1 VTHQLLLFVAAAGLT
16 MAVGWGGLPS
26 LAQGAFV
33 GLGAYGTAIAATRY
47 HADPVTAVAAGIAT
61 SALAGAA
68 LAKATARLTKPFI
81 ALATWLAAW
90 AFALAVG
97 AFPSVTGGAR
107 GLILPPARLHV
118 GVLAA
123 TYTVSDATLLL
134 AAMAAAALTIA
145 LVTVLRPRLHP
156 ALALARDDHGAAAA
170 AGVPVDRLRL
180 IALTLSAA
188 LGGLAGALLVLH
200 ARVADPT
207 AYGPLLSVELF
218 LVVLVGG
225 ADRLTGAAAGLVL
238 LAAVD
243 PLARVAADVTG
254 TRALVLEP
262 AIAGAVLLAVVAF
275 VPHGLVPR
283 RHRPQPIAD
292 QPIPFFDGAA
302 LEATDIA
309 VSFGGNHALDGVTI
323 DVAPGACHAV
333 IGPNGSGKTTLL
345 RVLAGTVEPDRG
357 SVALGG
363 YPLPTHA
370 LERRRLG
377 LARTLQRPLATTTL
391 TTTDA
396 VLAGTEPARRTGIVR
411 AAFATPL
418 ARADQRRA
426 RGRAHQAMNLVGL
439 SDQPVTSL
447 DGAERR
453 LLQLAQALAGGARV
467 LLLDEPSAGMA
478 EAEQDRLAHVL
489 RSLHDAGLTLVVV
502 EHNLRLVDGLADRVT
517 VLDAGRVLAQGTAA
531 DVLAQPAVRAAYL
544 GE

>member
-16 MAVGWGGLPS
+16 IAVGWGGLPT

-47 HADPVTAVAAGIAT
+47 HADPITAVAAGIAAAT
-61 SALAGAA
+61 VAGAA
-68 LAKATARLTKPFI
+68 LAWATARLTKPFI

-90 AFALAVG
+90 AFALAVN
-97 AFPSVTGGAR
+97 AFPNLTGGAR
-107 GLILPPARLHV
+107 GLVLPPARVHV
-118 GVLAA
+118 RALAA
-123 TYTVSDATLLL
+123 TYTLSNTGLLL
-134 AAMAAAALTIA
+134 AAMAAAGLAVA
-145 LVTVLRPRLHP
+145 AVAVLRPRLHP
-156 ALALARDDHGAAAA
+156 ALALARDDHGAATA

-180 IALTLSAA
+180 AALTLSAA
-188 LGGLAGALLVLH
+188 FGGLAGALLVLH

-225 ADRLTGAAAGLVL
+225 ADRLSGAAAGLVV

-243 PLARVAADVTG
+243 PLARLAADLTG

-262 AIAGAVLLAVVAF
+262 AIAGAVLLVVVAL

-283 RHRPQPIAD
+283 RHRPEPVTD
-292 QPIPFFDGAA
+292 QPPPFFDGAA
-302 LEATDIA
+302 LAATDIA
-309 VSFGGNHALDGVTI
+309 VAFGGIQALDGVSL
-323 DVAPGACHAV
+323 DVAAGACHAV

-357 SVALGG
+357 TVRLGG
-363 YPLPTHA
+363 YQAPA
-370 LERRRLG
+370 ADRRRLG

-391 TTTDA
+391 TVLDA
-396 VLAGTEPARRTGIVR
+396 VLAGTEPARRTGAVR
-411 AAFATPL
+411 ALLATPH

-426 RGRAHQAMNLVGL
+426 RGRAHQAMRLVGL
-439 SDQPVTSL
+439 GDGPVTRL

-478 EAEQDRLAHVL
+478 DAEQDRLAHVL
-489 RSLHDAGLTLVVV
+489 QTLAEAGLTLVVV
-502 EHNLRLVDGLADRVT
+502 EHNLRLVGGLAQRVT
-517 VLDAGRVLAQGTAA
+517 VLDAGRVLAEGTPAE
-531 DVLAQPAVRAAYL
+531 VLADAAVRTAYL